1 MAFRV
6 DFPTGENALTSHREH
21 LVHLART
28 VVFVYDCIGVLV
40 YASVSSYTPG
50 AAGVLILPALAE
62 AASEVLFPFLCTFTQ
77 HRLRTKYFKSATA
90 PPDLSLSCFG
100 LMCSSKKKKGALDPQ
115 SVRVSRVFP
124 RDYLSSSGIW
134 PPIMIHLS
142 SSHTTI
148 LGPRVYLP

>member
-1 MAFRV
+1 MAFHV
-6 DFPTGENALTSHREH
+6 DFPTGENALTSRHEH

-28 VVFVYDCIGVLV
+28 VLFVYDCIGVLV
-40 YASVSSYTPG
+40 YTSVRSYTPG
-50 AAGVLILPALAE
+50 APGVLILPALAE

-100 LMCSSKKKKGALDPQ
+100 LMCSSEGKKGALDPQ
-115 SVRVSRVFP
+115 SMLVCRVFP
-124 RDYLSSSGIW
+124 QDYLSSSGIW
-134 PPIMIHLS
+134 PLIMIHLS

-148 LGPRVYLP
+148 PSPCVYLP